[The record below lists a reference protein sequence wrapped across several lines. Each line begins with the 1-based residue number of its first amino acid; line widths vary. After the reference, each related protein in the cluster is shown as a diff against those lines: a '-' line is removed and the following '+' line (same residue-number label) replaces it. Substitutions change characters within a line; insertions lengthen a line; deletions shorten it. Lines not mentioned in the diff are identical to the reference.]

1 MGHESSGIVESVG
14 NKITDIAIGDH
25 VVMTFFNC
33 NKYDFCHEGHLAY
46 YKNFNQ
52 YNFSGQRTDASHAL
66 IASNDTELN
75 DRFFGQSSF
84 GQYAVANARNVSKF
98 RKDAPLELLGPLGC
112 GIQTGA
118 GTVMNALKV
127 TAGSSFVAWG
137 GGAVGLSAVMAAAAI
152 GATMIIAVDIVPSR
166 LEMALKL
173 GATHV
178 INSKEEDTVARV
190 QEITGGTQ
198 FAMDYTGISILVSN
212 MITALCPR
220 GIGAIVGASKP
231 GTTVALDLTAVMQ
244 NCKKLIGVFK
254 GDSVPSTLIPVLV
267 DLYMADKFPFDKLV
281 KFYDLKDIN

>member
-25 VVMTFFNC
+25 VVMTFLNC
-33 NKYDFCHEGHLAY
+33 NEYDFCHEGHLAY

-52 YNFSGQRTDASHAL
+52 YNFFGQRTDASHAL

-75 DRFFGQSSF
+75 DRFFGQSSL
-84 GQYAVANARNVSKF
+84 GQYAVANARNVSKV

-127 TAGSSFVAWG
+127 AAGSSFVAWG
-137 GGAVGLSAVMAAAAI
+137 DVAAGLSAVMAAAAI

-178 INSKEEDTVARV
+178 INSKEEDAIARV

-198 FAMDYTGISILVSN
+198 FAMDYTGIGILVSN
-212 MITALCPR
+212 MIISLCPR
-220 GIGAIVGASKP
+220 GIGVIVGASKP
-231 GTTVALDLTAVMQ
+231 GTTATLDLTDVMQ
-244 NCKKLIGVFK
+244 NCKKLIRVVE
-254 GDSVPSTLIPVLV
+254 GDSVPSI
-267 DLYMADKFPFDKLV
+267 
-281 KFYDLKDIN
+281 